1 MSGYRLCHGKM
12 AERPYYI
19 ENISTNIYSLEEL
32 CFYLQHN
39 IYLLDETII
48 NEELCDWIR
57 EELGLKQ
64 LYVSLYKVLDGNGS
78 LADFLLPIFKE
89 ISYLTHEEFKK
100 LNAALAK
107 LAHEPE
113 VVRQKL
119 KGDYLLENKKYT
131 NALRVYKAAIAR
143 AHEDKLGKQFTG
155 EIYHNMGC
163 AHMRMFQYEEA
174 LECFKEACESLQAEN
189 MKIDYLTAFYL
200 TRPYEKFWQEAKRMG
215 ADEARIKDI
224 AECVQVVRDSV
235 PQEAPGEDYEVLL
248 GKLTKEY
255 HNSTGL

>member
-1 MSGYRLCHGKM
+1 MSGYRLCHAKM
-12 AERPYYI
+12 VERPYYI

-48 NEELCDWIR
+48 NEELCDWMR

-64 LYVSLYKVLDGNGS
+64 LYLRLYKILDGGGS
-78 LADFLLPIFKE
+78 LADFLLPIFRE
-89 ISYLTHEEFKK
+89 INYLTHEEFRE
-100 LNAALAK
+100 LNAK
-107 LAHEPE
+107 LSKLSHEPE

-119 KGDYLLENKKYT
+119 KGDYLVENKKYI
-131 NALRVYKAAIAR
+131 NGIRVYKAAIAR

-174 LECFKEACESLQAEN
+174 LQCFKVAYESLQAEN
-189 MKIDYLTAFYL
+189 RKVDYLTAFYL
-200 TRPYEKFWQEAKRMG
+200 TRPYEKYQQEVKRLG
-215 ADEARIKDI
+215 GDEALQKDI
-224 AECVQVVRDSV
+224 AENVQVVRDSV
-235 PQEAPGEDYEVLL
+235 PKEDPNEDYDAFL
-248 GKLTKEY
+248 GTLTREY